1 MYYVYQHQI
10 SLILMDVTPFM
21 NMETGNSNQN
31 SNNLSD
37 LSLNNYESIKHISL
51 NSQMDGYN

>member
-10 SLILMDVTPFM
+10 NLILMDVTPFM